1 MIREIDDQGCEE
13 MVRFL
18 AKDGALNLFF
28 MADLE
33 NFGMESRRH
42 SFWGQ
47 YRKGRL
53 CSVVLRFYESMTLS
67 LSESSDQDELIPF
80 LRKGRFLAGERG
92 AVSRFKSI
100 LKPESYRESY
110 FSHLSS
116 LKGVSGP
123 PVKDVAMASPEDCE
137 DLFDLQM
144 TIKEFDM
151 DESGKEVYC
160 DALLSGTGRIAFIR
174 KEGKAVSS
182 ASSVAEYSGGA
193 MIVAVATGPGY
204 RKKGYATACLQALC
218 RSLLDEGKEPSLFYD
233 NPGAGR
239 IYRNLGFETAGF
251 WAMGT
256 IRKEDS

>member
-1 MIREIDDQGCEE
+1 MIRKIDEQGRGE

-18 AKDGALNLFF
+18 EKEGALNLFF

-47 YRKGRL
+47 YTRGEL
-53 CSVVLRFYESMTLS
+53 SSVVLKFYESMTLS
-67 LSESSDQDELIPF
+67 LSGSSDIDELIPF
-80 LRKGRFLAGERG
+80 VRKGRALAGEKS
-92 AVSRFKSI
+92 AVSQFQPI
-100 LKPESYRESY
+100 LEGGSYREQY
-110 FSHLSS
+110 FSHLSAGNS
-116 LKGVSGP
+116 SP
-123 PVKDVAMASPEDCE
+123 DAPVKDVSLARPEDCE
-137 DLFDLQM
+137 ELFGLQM

-160 DALLSGTGRIAFIR
+160 DALLSGTGRIAFLR
-174 KEGKAVSS
+174 KEGLIVSS

-193 MIVAVATGPGY
+193 MIVAVATRPSH
-204 RKKGYATACLQALC
+204 RKKGYATACLKVLC

-256 IRKEDS
+256 IRREDP